1 MLKVHHRR
9 DGLIQNNAAMGYA
22 EFAAILEFLERRLV
36 GRKFPDRAA
45 IEALKAEWVSF
56 STNDPRLYPRHFGT
70 LREMVVTDHQTIALA
85 PGSHGPLDIAVIEE
99 VK

>member
-1 MLKVHHRR
+1 MLRVLHRG
-9 DGLIQNNAAMGYA
+9 DHLIENGMSMGYA
-22 EFAAILEFLERRLV
+22 DHAAILEFLERRLV

-70 LREMVVTDHQTIALA
+70 LREMVVTDHNTIALA
-85 PGSHGPLDIAVIEE
+85 PGAHGPLDIAVIEE
-99 VK
+99 V

>member
-1 MLKVHHRR
+1 MLEVVHRG

-22 EFAAILEFLERRLV
+22 DHAAILEFLERRLV
-36 GRKFPDRAA
+36 GKRFPDRAA

-70 LREMVVTDHQTIALA
+70 LREMVVTDHNTIALA
-85 PGSHGPLDIAVIEE
+85 PGAHNPLDIAVIKE
-99 VK
+99 V